1 MSDLL
6 ASGGRRAEWLR
17 VRQASELLGVSVST
31 LRRWADSGKVAS
43 LRTPGGQRRFS
54 RDDLAALLPP
64 ARADG
69 SAEASVAQLE
79 QDRKL
84 ALLFEATRAVTSS
97 LVLEDVLELVTR
109 TTAEVMGT
117 FAADIFDYSAADNA
131 MVASG
136 YWALDITPEDEDYL
150 GFRISL
156 DERPGYYACVDE
168 PRLIDRQ
175 LDDPDW
181 PPGVREIAARWDEKS
196 GLMAPL
202 MYSGELIG
210 LLGCTE
216 KRFVRRFTDCL
227 LYTSDAAD

>member
-1 MSDLL
+1 
-6 ASGGRRAEWLR
+6 
-17 VRQASELLGVSVST
+17 VRQASELLGVSAST

-64 ARADG
+64 ARAG
-69 SAEASVAQLE
+69 ASAEAAVAQLE

-131 MVASG
+131 MIASG
-136 YWALDITPEDEDYL
+136 TGPWTSRRRTRTTLVSASPWTSAPATTPA
-150 GFRISL
+150 SMS
-156 DERPGYYACVDE
+156 
-168 PRLIDRQ
+168 
-175 LDDPDW
+175 PD
-181 PPGVREIAARWDEKS
+181 
-196 GLMAPL
+196 
-202 MYSGELIG
+202 
-210 LLGCTE
+210 
-216 KRFVRRFTDCL
+216 
-227 LYTSDAAD
+227 